1 MTSAPIIKE
10 VVGDGGDDELVDEIE
25 NARKQTLQDNETQS
39 LISKI
44 MENTIFNLV
53 QDVAVG
59 DLDLANIEK
68 RFVRVEK
75 DDDGD
80 EEAELI

>member
-1 MTSAPIIKE
+1 M
-10 VVGDGGDDELVDEIE
+10 
-25 NARKQTLQDNETQS
+25 
-39 LISKI
+39 
-44 MENTIFNLV
+44 V

-80 EEAELI
+80 EEAEEAELIWDEMHVSSFVNHIHLFVFYFF

>member
-1 MTSAPIIKE
+1 M
-10 VVGDGGDDELVDEIE
+10 LV
-25 NARKQTLQDNETQS
+25 NKHCKTMKTQS
-39 LISKI
+39 SILKI

-75 DDDGD
+75 D
-80 EEAELI
+80 E

>member
-1 MTSAPIIKE
+1 
-10 VVGDGGDDELVDEIE
+10 
-25 NARKQTLQDNETQS
+25 
-39 LISKI
+39 

-80 EEAELI
+80 EEAEEAELIWDVILIKMQKGRIY